1 MNSVNSQNYN
11 EILNRL
17 GDGVVREIIDVFY
30 DNMLEDY
37 RINRFFNRDNED
49 QQKDLLYHCINTVM
63 GANSVDEEGV
73 KEVLDDYFL
82 HAFSRSKRKS
92 FVAGSDFNF
101 LGMVADQDQPNPN
114 PLCDGHK
121 ALLKFLP
128 EDFHYD
134 VVLENLDAALTQLHV
149 ESKLAQDVL
158 KVAAGAR
165 DKVLGK

>member
-1 MNSVNSQNYN
+1 MSAISQNYN
-11 EILNRL
+11 ALLSGL
-17 GDGVVREIIDVFY
+17 GDKQLHEIIDVFY

-37 RINRFFNRDNED
+37 RINRFFNRDNEA
-49 QQKDLLYHCINTVM
+49 QQKDLLYNCINTVM
-63 GANSVDEEGV
+63 GDNAGNEEAV
-73 KEVLDDYFL
+73 EEVLDDYFL

-101 LGMVADQDQPNPN
+101 LGMVADQDQPNPH
-114 PLCDGHK
+114 PLCDAHK

-134 VVLENLDAALTQLHV
+134 VVLENLEAALKQLHV
-149 ESKLAQDVL
+149 NPKLANDVL
-158 KVAAGAR
+158 DIAAAAR